1 MPKEIKYG
9 RVSGPVVEVGD
20 WPIAASVVFSNRG
33 GKFVIVDANNRIDRA
48 GATDQTII
56 GWLNIGVAGSG
67 TTFTSSATAGQSKGP
82 VNVSHLSVYRMPTDS
97 DPANT
102 RGETADLIVT
112 SNVQYVNPDASAID
126 IVQILEVDTADD
138 TVDVRLWTP
147 NVTSRAVA

>member
-9 RVSGPVVEVGD
+9 YLRGPVVMTDE

-33 GKFVIVDANNRIDRA
+33 GKFVVVDANNRIDRA
-48 GATDQTII
+48 GASDTAII
-56 GWLNIGVAGSG
+56 GWLNIGTGTG
-67 TTFTSSATAGQSKGP
+67 TTFTSSSTAGQDKGQ
-82 VNVSHLSVYRMPTDS
+82 VNISHLSVYRMPTDS

-112 SNVQYVNPDASAID
+112 SNIQYVNPDASAVD
-126 IVQILEVDTADD
+126 IVQILALDTTDD
-138 TVDVRLWTP
+138 TVDVRLWTA

>member
-9 RVSGPVVEVGD
+9 RVYGPVVEVPD

-48 GATDQTII
+48 GATDQAII
-56 GWLNIGVAGSG
+56 GWLNIGTGTG
-67 TTFTSSATAGQSKGP
+67 TTVTSSSTAGQSKGP
-82 VNVSHLSVYRMPTDS
+82 VNISHLSVYRMPTDS

-112 SNVQYVNPDASAID
+112 SNVQYVNPDASAVD
-126 IVQILEVDTADD
+126 IVQILDLDTADD

-147 NVTSRAVA
+147 NVTSRAAA